1 MPGVL
6 RDQLRT
12 AYLGFKISNSL
23 GNDIVSFSGL
33 SSNRMPLIH
42 LFETDLATARTVNAD
57 DMDTSGEICFLA
69 VSLQLYSY
77 ALEHNVG
84 EGKENADDSS
94 RCEILLRGYN
104 AAMELVQI
112 AVTNSSEAPY
122 WTRQIYQSVI
132 HAITFLLK
140 LCSSSAP
147 QLSVIDS
154 PSTRNLISQ
163 GWDFLRSGSLME
175 NDHLF
180 RISTLVAY
188 LSKLE
193 GKDPQL
199 PRLSVQSRMSANVMY
214 DAVWRAKQRFSPE
227 VRNMR
232 PADYTTTAVLEELS
246 ASWAENVLNED
257 GLFRH
262 WNSVITNF

>member
-1 MPGVL
+1 ML

-12 AYLGFKISNSL
+12 AYLGFRIANSL
-23 GNDIVSFSGL
+23 GNDVSSFSGL
-33 SSNRMPLIH
+33 SSNRMSLIH
-42 LFETDLATARTVNAD
+42 LFETDIATTRIAHAAD
-57 DMDTSGEICFLA
+57 KDTSGEICFLG
-69 VSLQLYSY
+69 VRLQLYSY
-77 ALEHNVG
+77 AFKYDSG
-84 EGKENADDSS
+84 EEKANADDSS
-94 RCEILLRGYN
+94 SCEILLRGYN

-112 AVTNSSEAPY
+112 AVTNSSDAPH
-122 WTRQIYQSVI
+122 WTRQVYQSVI

-140 LCSSSAP
+140 LRYSSAP
-147 QLSVIDS
+147 QLNVVDS

-163 GWDFLRSGSLME
+163 GWEFLRSGSLME

-193 GKDPQL
+193 GKTPEL
-199 PRLSVQSRMSANVMY
+199 PRLDVQSRMSANVMY

-232 PADYTTTAVLEELS
+232 PADYTSTAVLEELS
-246 ASWAENVLNED
+246 ASWAENVLSED

-262 WNSVITNF
+262 WNSVITNY